1 MTLDE
6 LKRFMSAIAASDRRT
21 TSKADVDFWAAM
33 AHEGRW
39 TLGTSMRS
47 LIQFRATRPGDWLEP
62 GHISAIVRD
71 ARRKA
76 AESFVVTDAP
86 DDITGRDYPT
96 WYRTQL
102 TAHIARVLHAWA
114 AGEPIPEP
122 SAALDSYRQASLTV
136 EPDTSTCP
144 SELRERIARDIA
156 NAGRERPP
164 LCAPQGLPY
173 RPLLDPDRRE
183 QARVELDAIRPTQ
196 APQEAAEQLQ
206 ESAS

>member
-33 AHEGRW
+33 AREGRW
-39 TLGTSMRS
+39 TLGTAMRA

-62 GHISAIVRD
+62 GHISAILRD

-76 AESFVVTDAP
+76 AESFVVPDAP
-86 DDITGRDYPT
+86 DEIAGRDYPA

-122 SAALDSYRQASLTV
+122 SAALDSYRRDALTV
-136 EPDTSTCP
+136 GPDTSTCP
-144 SELRERIARDIA
+144 SELRDQIGRDIA
-156 NAGRERPP
+156 NAGRERPA

-183 QARVELDAIRPTQ
+183 QARAELDAIRP
-196 APQEAAEQLQ
+196 APAVEPKSDEEQPC
-206 ESAS
+206 AI